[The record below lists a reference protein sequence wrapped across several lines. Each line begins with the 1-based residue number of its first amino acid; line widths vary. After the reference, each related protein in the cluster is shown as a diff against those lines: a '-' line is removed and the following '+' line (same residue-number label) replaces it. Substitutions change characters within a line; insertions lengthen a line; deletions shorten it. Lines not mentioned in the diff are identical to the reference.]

1 MEVHMERLKSLAE
14 DFKCS
19 LKEHHEESFENT
31 TNQDMRREIHDMQA
45 LRDVTNNMINMNRLR
60 MFIEGMEELES
71 VLIFIDYPGARSIMS
86 NVWGAVKFLLK
97 TTNTTDRAFDGV
109 LDVYGLLGAQLM
121 PLTRYRELFKRYPST
136 VECLVNIYEDIQ
148 RFHSLAYKLFSL
160 TAKLWQRL
168 QKPIWEDSARRF
180 KRISESLR
188 NTAKIIK
195 AQSTRSHDM
204 YPDSHGILSELEQY
218 CYGWKQ
224 EWRTFENDEDIRKH
238 EQRQEVITWISAS
251 GKMPRL
257 QQSFRDMAICPKSG
271 RWLFRKY
278 SAVSDWMGEDDPPD
292 SAIWLHEKVGYGKS
306 VLASLVVEELRDPET
321 HFEMP
326 SGSKV
331 CYFYCQEDDNEHRNH
346 LDIVKGILLQMVESD
361 DYILP
366 LCHQEKNT
374 SGGANLL
381 DAGVAQKLIKT
392 FIEYSPRHYI
402 VIDGLDECDGAEI
415 HQTAR
420 FFKDLVSVYDTQV
433 RLGHLRVMFI
443 GRETSDTRK
452 FIPGED
458 CLSVPL
464 KSDDNHDDIRAF
476 VQKRV
481 PEFSNSEYSQGFS
494 LSDAIKED
502 IERIVCHQSQDS
514 FLYAHLAI
522 EFLLQQDTR
531 RDLLNI
537 LEQGILPTELGDM
550 YEKLLEAVKH
560 RLQCQRGGE
569 AKWRRS
575 KSLFGWLVCAKRPLK
590 WHEIQAILCFDEREL
605 KVDFEDKM
613 MRKDVETYLGSIIH
627 VLDGDNIRLI
637 HSSARHHIIENKYI
651 QENIVQCQLATTC
664 LRYLTLSCFRNDYI
678 STQRSEHAT
687 SGWFA
692 FQDYACSQWLYHID
706 TVIRECS
713 DLFRNPC
720 QVTIDFVSA
729 LEHFINTHRSEITT
743 SEHADLGDDV
753 ISNFRHLDFYDD
765 LRLVWN
771 HIYTHQRGDYATRN
785 KIGIT
790 QIETALKDN
799 RTELERF
806 LPDQRVGEE
815 DTVKHYY
822 GANLFKCRRTL
833 CRFFYIGYDKKAARD
848 THEKRH
854 ERPFQCPL
862 SCSSAPLGF
871 VSNKDRDRHINIYHP
886 NHSEGSSHFEVLSRR
901 QVPGKFTC
909 NICSKSFTRNINLKS
924 HERSHF
930 GDRPFACSTCGRAFA
945 RVNDCRRHEKIHAR
959 KGY

>member
-136 VECLVNIYEDIQ
+136 VECLICIQILMVFFLSWNNIAMAGNKNGEP
-148 RFHSLAYKLFSL
+148 SK
-160 TAKLWQRL
+160 TMKT
-168 QKPIWEDSARRF
+168 
-180 KRISESLR
+180 SENTSKGKKSSRGFQLR
-188 NTAKIIK
+188 
-195 AQSTRSHDM
+195 
-204 YPDSHGILSELEQY
+204 
-218 CYGWKQ
+218 
-224 EWRTFENDEDIRKH
+224 
-238 EQRQEVITWISAS
+238 
-251 GKMPRL
+251 
-257 QQSFRDMAICPKSG
+257 
-271 RWLFRKY
+271 Y

-292 SAIWLHEKVGYGKS
+292 SAIWLHEKVGYGAYYLSVTCETIDTDGSQGKS

-550 YEKLLEAVKH
+550 SVSPLLSPLISIN
-560 RLQCQRGGE
+560 LQYKCQRGGE

-678 STQRSEHAT
+678 STQRNEHAT

>member
-1 MEVHMERLKSLAE
+1 MERLSSLVE
-14 DFKCS
+14 EFRS
-19 LKEHHEESFENT
+19 LLKEHHEEQFENT
-31 TNQDMRREIHDMQA
+31 TREDMQIEIHNVQA
-45 LRDVTNNMINMNRLR
+45 LRDATHNMINMNRLR
-60 MFIEGMEELES
+60 MFLNGMEELEE
-71 VLIFIDYPGARSIMS
+71 VLLFLEFPGARNAMS
-86 NVWGAVKFLLK
+86 NIWGTVKFLLK

-109 LDVYGLLGAQLM
+109 LEVYGLLGAQLM
-121 PLTRYRELFKRYPST
+121 PLARHRDLFRRYPGAI
-136 VECLVNIYEDIQ
+136 ECLVNIYDDIQ
-148 RFHSLAYKLFSL
+148 SFHSLAYKLFSL

-168 QKPIWEDSARRF
+168 QKPIWEDSARIF
-180 KRISESLR
+180 KKISESL
-188 NTAKIIK
+188 NTTANIIK
-195 AQSTRSHDM
+195 SQTNLAQNMQADYTEISSA
-204 YPDSHGILSELEQY
+204 LEQY
-218 CYGWKQ
+218 SYAWKQ
-224 EWRTFENDEDIRKH
+224 DWRTFEAEESKQKH
-238 EQRQEVITWISAS
+238 EQRHEVITWISAS

-257 QQSFRDMAICPKSG
+257 QQTFRNMAICPKSG

-292 SAIWLHEKVGYGKS
+292 SALWLHEKVGYGKS
-306 VLASLVVEELRDPET
+306 VLASLVVQELQDPET
-321 HFEMP
+321 HFSIP
-326 SGSKV
+326 HGSKT
-331 CYFYCQEDDNEHRNH
+331 CYFYCQEDDNEHRTY
-346 LDIVKGILLQMVESD
+346 LDVLKGILLQMVEAD

-366 LCHQEKNT
+366 LCNQDKNT

-381 DAGVAQKLIKT
+381 DPEVAKKLIKT
-392 FIEYSPRHYI
+392 FIEHSPRQYI

-415 HQTAR
+415 HQTAK

-452 FIPGED
+452 FVCGDD
-458 CLSVPL
+458 CADVPL
-464 KSDDNHDDIRAF
+464 KPEDNHDDIRAF
-476 VQKRV
+476 VQKRI
-481 PEFSNSEYSQGFS
+481 PEFSSSEYSQGFS
-494 LSDAIKED
+494 LSDADKDD

-522 EFLLQQDTR
+522 EFLLQQDTKG
-531 RDLLNI
+531 DLLA
-537 LEQGILPTELGDM
+537 LLRQGILPSELGAM
-550 YEKLLEAVKH
+550 YEKLLEAVKT
-560 RLQCQRGGE
+560 RLQSKRGGE
-569 AKWRRS
+569 AQWQRS
-575 KSLFGWLVCAKRPLK
+575 KSMFGWLVCAKRPLR
-590 WHEIQAILCFDEREL
+590 WHEMQAILSFDEREL
-605 KVDFEDKM
+605 KIDFENKM
-613 MRKDVETYLGSIIH
+613 MRQDVEKYLGSIIH

-651 QENIVQCQLATTC
+651 QEKLVQCQLATTC
-664 LRYLTLSCFRNDYI
+664 LRYLTLSCFGNVYM
-678 STQRSEHAT
+678 STERSEHAQG
-687 SGWFA
+687 GWFA

-706 TVIRECS
+706 TVIKDCS
-713 DLFRNPC
+713 DLFLCPC
-720 QVTIDFVSA
+720 QVTTDFVLA
-729 LEHFINTHRSEITT
+729 LQHFVNTHRSEITT
-743 SEHADLGDDV
+743 SEHVDLEEDV
-753 ISNFRHLDFYDD
+753 IAKFQNFHFYED
-765 LRLVWN
+765 LRLLWN

-785 KIGIT
+785 TIGIA
-790 QIETALKDN
+790 QIEAGLKDN

-806 LPDQRVGEE
+806 LPDQRVGDE
-815 DTVKHYY
+815 DTVKQYY
-822 GANLFKCRRTL
+822 GGNLFKCRRTL

-854 ERPFQCPL
+854 ERPFQCPV

-886 NHSEGSSHFEVLSRR
+886 SLSEGGSHFEVLSRR